1 MQSSLK
7 HVLTKKKMSADTI
20 SVKKPVESCSLEKAI
35 LKIKKVVY
43 SFSKTLE

>member
-1 MQSSLK
+1 MRSSLK
-7 HVLTKKKMSADTI
+7 HLLKKKKMLADTI
-20 SVKKPVESCSLEKAI
+20 SFEKPVDSCNLEKAI